1 MTATLLGTPTLP
13 DDPEEVKALIE
24 SLRKSA
30 EEASTEEDA
39 RALISRI
46 ASITR
51 QFRIAHGIGIPNRP
65 DLQAKELDPGFTSRP
80 HLHHLGTRIAAAVRE
95 VERGHNQHMVISMP
109 PRSGKTTLTSIHSP
123 LWMLRRHPEW
133 KIVSAS
139 YDGDLTAGWAR
150 SIRTTIEERP
160 DLGIALRADGGAGGK
175 WETVEGGGMFSTSIR
190 GSLTG
195 RGARVLIIDD
205 PIKDFVEAH
214 SLLMRQNLWDWWLSV
229 ALTRLEPPYLVIV
242 VMTRWHEDDF
252 VGRLLSPE
260 HEGDP
265 RQWEKISLPA
275 LAEKDDVLGRSEGQ
289 PLLSPIFEETPTKA
303 VERWEDVRRS
313 VGTYTFSAM
322 YQQRP
327 APAKGAIFDSGW
339 WRFWTMNPDLTTEDG
354 RVVYLDPSA
363 LTGGTWL
370 DSWDCAF
377 KSTHPDTG
385 GWVVGQRWVRSVANR
400 YLISQQRGRWSF
412 TQTITAMLQWAITN
426 DPARSRCGHLVH
438 KRIIEEAANGA
449 AVIDTLK
456 EQISGLT
463 PITASIGKV
472 ARARICTPEIESGN
486 VYLPHPSDPG
496 NEWVTDLLSELR
508 NFPNDT
514 ADDQVDALTQGLLG
528 LRDAGKGGISN
539 PNRMSQNRPQWQ
551 QPRDL
556 ARAAASDMNRRRGG
570 YGGPSRMPTIPRR

>member
-1 MTATLLGTPTLP
+1 MPTTEEEIPSTPEAVQ
-13 DDPEEVKALIE
+13 DLIN
-24 SLRKSA
+24 SLRA
-30 EEASTEEDA
+30 AAADASTEDEV
-39 RALISRI
+39 RALTSRI

-51 QFRIAHGIGIPNRP
+51 AYRIAHGIGIPSRP
-65 DLQAKELDPGFTSRP
+65 DLQAKELDPGFVVRP
-80 HLHHLGTRIAAAVRE
+80 HIKHLGTRIAKAVRD
-95 VERGHNQHMVISMP
+95 VERGQNRHIVISMP
-109 PRSGKTTLTSIHSP
+109 PRAGKTLLTSIYTP
-123 LWMLRRHPEW
+123 LWILRRHPEW
-133 KIVSAS
+133 KFVLSS
-139 YDGDLTAGWAR
+139 HDGDLSSTWAKT
-150 SIRTTIEERP
+150 IRVAIEEHP
-160 DLGIALRADGGAGGK
+160 DLGIALAPDGGAGAK
-175 WETVEGGGMFSTSIR
+175 WATQEKGGMFATSTR

-214 SLLMRQNLWDWWLSV
+214 SITMRQNLWDWWLSV

-275 LAEKDDVLGRSEGQ
+275 LAESDDVLDRPEGA
-289 PLLSPIFEETPTKA
+289 PLLSPIVHESVGQA
-303 VERWEDVRRS
+303 LSRWEDVRRS

-339 WRFWTMNPDLTTEDG
+339 WRFWTMDESKATEDG

-363 LTGGTWL
+363 LVGGTWL

-385 GWVVGQRWVRSVANR
+385 GWVVGQRWVRSAANR
-400 YLISQQRGRWSF
+400 YLIAQQRGRWSF
-412 TQTITAMLQWAITN
+412 TQTIAAMKQWAITN

-456 EQISGLT
+456 DDISGLT

-472 ARARICTPEIESGN
+472 ARARIVTPEIESGN

-528 LRDAGKGGISN
+528 LRDGGKGGITV
-539 PNRMSQNRPQWQ
+539 PGRMNMNRPQWQ

-556 ARAAASDMNRRRGG
+556 ARAAASDMNRGRGLSR
-570 YGGPSRMPTIPRR
+570 GPMIPRR